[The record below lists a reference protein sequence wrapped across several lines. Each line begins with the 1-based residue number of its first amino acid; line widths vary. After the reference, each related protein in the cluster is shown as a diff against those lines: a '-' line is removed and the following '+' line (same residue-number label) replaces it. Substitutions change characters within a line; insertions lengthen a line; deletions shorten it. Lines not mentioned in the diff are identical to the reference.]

1 MNSSPRGRIDILLA
15 AEDPAL
21 PPLCLRALQKA
32 GLEGKLDVVRT
43 SQEFRAALSAK
54 PFQIVIAEE
63 SLAGWRGVEA
73 VALLEQMEK
82 DIPFILL
89 TTTAGDD
96 SMADFLFKSGAG
108 FVRKT
113 ELFGLPLAI
122 RGALERKTL
131 REERASLEAQ
141 LHQSRKMESVG
152 RLAAGVAHDF
162 NNILTVIQGHVGL
175 LRSEPNLRP
184 EMLESLQQVSRAT
197 ERACKLTKQLLHFS
211 DKHAV
216 QPERLDLNE
225 VLTHLSMLLQ
235 RTLGEDITI
244 QFSYAAELPPTLAD
258 RGLVEQLILDLAVN
272 AREMMRTGGQLVI
285 STALVN
291 VDPAY
296 LAGRAEARV
305 GRFVCLTLSD
315 TGCGIDPAAL
325 ARIFDPPSAA
335 GDAGESAGL
344 MLATASQIV
353 KQHRGWIEA
362 QSKLGQGSTFKVF
375 LPACDPEERIH
386 ARPGAVIRGGS
397 ETILVVEDEAP
408 VLWTTRNILAHH
420 GYRVLEAGSGVEAL
434 AIWHQHQNE
443 IALLLTD
450 IVMPVGVS
458 GQELAEQFQNQ
469 KPGLKLIYT
478 SGYSV
483 EAAAKSLELSDGIN
497 FLQKPYDADTL
508 AQAVRRCLDG

>member
-1 MNSSPRGRIDILLA
+1 MA

-21 PPLCLRALQKA
+21 APLCLRALQKA
-32 GLEGKLDVVRT
+32 GFEGKFDLVRT

-54 PFQIVIAEE
+54 PFQIVLAEE
-63 SLAGWRGVEA
+63 SLAGWHGVEA
-73 VALLEQMEK
+73 LGLLQQMEK

-89 TTTAGDD
+89 TTARADESMLETLGKAG
-96 SMADFLFKSGAG
+96 ADF
-108 FVRKT
+108 VQKT
-113 ELFGLPLAI
+113 ELLLLPLAI
-122 RGALERKTL
+122 QRALERKSL
-131 REERASLEAQ
+131 LEERSSLETQ
-141 LHQSRKMESVG
+141 LHHSRKMESVG

-184 EMLESLQQVSRAT
+184 EMSESLQQVSRAT
-197 ERACKLTKQLLHFS
+197 ERACKLTSQLLHFTT
-211 DKHAV
+211 KQAF
-216 QPERLDLNE
+216 QPQRLDLNE
-225 VLTHLSMLLQ
+225 ALTHLSMLLQ

-244 QFSYAAELPPTLAD
+244 QLSYAADLPPIQAD
-258 RGLVEQLILDLAVN
+258 RGLMEQLILDLAVN

-285 STALVN
+285 TTALVN
-291 VDPAY
+291 LDPSY
-296 LAGRAEARV
+296 LAGHPEARA
-305 GRFVCLTLSD
+305 GRFVCLSFID
-315 TGCGIDPAAL
+315 TGGGIEPAAL
-325 ARIFDPPSAA
+325 GRIFDPLLAA
-335 GDAGESAGL
+335 GEPGQSASL
-344 MLATASQIV
+344 MLATAARIV
-353 KQHRGWIEA
+353 KQHQGWIEA

-375 LPACDPEERIH
+375 LPACETGGRIENP
-386 ARPGAVIRGGS
+386 AGVVIRGGS

-408 VLWTTRNILAHH
+408 VLWTTRNILEHY
-420 GYRVLEAGSGVEAL
+420 GYRVLEAGTGVEAL

-450 IVMPVGVS
+450 MVMPVGVS

-508 AQAVRRCLDG
+508 ARTVRQCLDG

>member
-1 MNSSPRGRIDILLA
+1 MA
-15 AEDPAL
+15 AGDPAL
-21 PPLCLRALQKA
+21 APLCLSILQKA
-32 GLEGKLDVVRT
+32 GLEGNLDLVRT
-43 SQEFRAALSAK
+43 FQEFRAALSAK
-54 PFQIVIAEE
+54 LYQIVIAEE

-73 VALLEQMEK
+73 LGLLEQMEK

-89 TTTAGDD
+89 TATPGDD
-96 SMADFLFKSGAG
+96 LTVELLFKSGAD
-108 FVRKT
+108 FVQKT
-113 ELFGLPLAI
+113 ELSRLPLAV
-122 RGALERKTL
+122 RSALERKAL
-131 REERASLEAQ
+131 REERSSLETQ
-141 LHQSRKMESVG
+141 LHHSRKMESVG

-184 EMLESLQQVSRAT
+184 EMNESLQQVSRAT
-197 ERACKLTKQLLHFS
+197 ERACKLTTQLLHFS
-211 DKHAV
+211 HKHAV
-216 QPERLDLNE
+216 QPLRLDLNE
-225 VLTHLSMLLQ
+225 VLTSLSMLLQ

-244 QFSYAAELPPTLAD
+244 QLSYAAELPPTRAD
-258 RGLVEQLILDLAVN
+258 RGLLEQLILDLAVN

-285 STALVN
+285 STALVIL
-291 VDPAY
+291 DPAY
-296 LAGRAEARV
+296 LAGRPEARA
-305 GRFVCLTLSD
+305 GRFVCLTFID
-315 TGCGIDPAAL
+315 TGSGIDQAAL

-335 GDAGESAGL
+335 GQPVQGGGL
-344 MLATASQIV
+344 MLATAARIA
-353 KQHRGWIEA
+353 KQHQGWIEA

-375 LPACDPEERIH
+375 LPACDPEGRIDPP
-386 ARPGAVIRGGS
+386 AGVVIRGGS

-408 VLWTTRNILAHH
+408 VLWTTRNILEHY
-420 GYRVLEAGSGVEAL
+420 GYRVLEAGGGVEAL

-508 AQAVRRCLDG
+508 ARTVRRSLDG